1 MKLSANDIK
10 DLREKSGAGVI
21 DCKKALEE
29 TCGDSEKALQL
40 LKEKSLVKVQKK
52 AQRETRQGVVASYIH
67 TGGRVGAIIE
77 VNCETDFVARTDE
90 FKQLV
95 HNLAM
100 QVTAACPLCVTPE
113 EMSKIPD
120 AEASVCLLSQPFIKD
135 PSKTVQDVIN
145 ETIAKIGENIKVNR
159 FSRFELN
166 S

>member
-1 MKLSANDIK
+1 LKPSASDIK

-29 TCGDSEKALQL
+29 TCGDTEKALHL

-52 AQRETRQGVVASYIH
+52 AQRETRQGLVASYIH

-100 QVTAACPLCVTPE
+100 QVTAACPLYVTPE

-120 AEASVCLLSQPFIKD
+120 AEASACLLSQPFIKD
-135 PSKTVQDVIN
+135 PTKTVQDVIN
-145 ETIAKIGENIKVNR
+145 ETIAKIGENVKVNR